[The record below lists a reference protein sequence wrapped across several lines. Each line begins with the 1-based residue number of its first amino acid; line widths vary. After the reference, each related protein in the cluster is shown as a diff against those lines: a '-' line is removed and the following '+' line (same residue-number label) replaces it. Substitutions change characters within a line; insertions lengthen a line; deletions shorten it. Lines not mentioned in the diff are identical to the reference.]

1 MTISALE
8 STKKTFI
15 YNISSIEKV
24 IDGDTVEAVL
34 DLGFNIFFKVS
45 IRIDG
50 IDTPEKNT
58 PEGKLVKAYS
68 ENWFKI
74 GYFTLNSK
82 ELDKYGR
89 VLGTISK
96 TEKNTSI
103 DYSQHMISEGYARV
117 YNGEKKKD
125 WTTKEI
131 NLILEKLKK

>member
-1 MTISALE
+1 MTTHALE

-15 YNISSIEKV
+15 YNISSIERV
-24 IDGDTVEAVL
+24 IDGDTIEAIL

-68 ENWFKI
+68 EAWFKT
-74 GYFTLNSK
+74 GNFTLNSK

-96 TEKNTSI
+96 TENNTTI
-103 DYSQHMISEGYARV
+103 EYSQHMISQGYARV

-125 WTTKEI
+125 WTTQEI
-131 NLILEKLKK
+131 TTILEKLKK

>member
-1 MTISALE
+1 MATPALE

-15 YNISSIEKV
+15 YNISSIERV
-24 IDGDTVEAVL
+24 IDGDTIEAVL

-58 PEGKLVKAYS
+58 LQGKLVKTYT
-68 ENWFKI
+68 ENWFKT

-82 ELDKYGR
+82 KLDKYGR

-96 TEKNTSI
+96 NEKNTTL
-103 DYSQHMISEGYARV
+103 DYSQHMISEGYARA

-125 WTTKEI
+125 WTTQEI
-131 NLILEKLKK
+131 NTILEKLKK